1 MINVYFF
8 SYIKVYK
15 ESSCIYNKMEINT
28 DDINISKEYLKDYEK
43 GKSILIS
50 NIIDRPK
57 DTIEKPKI
65 NDTNL
70 DLVELND
77 VKDEK
82 LKNTFI
88 FRRLGLLKEG
98 NCLFRQGY
106 KICFNINKQKL
117 YLLKAGTKP
126 NIFYYKIVNGILFI
140 KDDDEGKDEKGN
152 KNNVND
158 ITDIELLRRL
168 YQKGD
173 IIISLGFKELGIA
186 KYDTLNKLDDN
197 GICEVLYN
205 YDAENLYID
214 DEYTDIFY
222 SFYLDLDVDIKKD
235 RFLDN
240 NIKKCDTILKT
251 SLECIVKTLKETLD
265 FTINNNDIFIADANG
280 DNEIEKP
287 NTYKY
292 SKHIHLPIYTKY
304 INELK
309 ILHTYLNTIIFNK
322 NKYCFK
328 DDKVVYDNS
337 VYLKNNDCKTY
348 RKWRMLNQTK
358 PRTNRIL
365 KPFKLDGYGYSENVK
380 DYNCMRYGVNN
391 LETNTLFID
400 GIDTN
405 NKKINISK
413 IRELLNYN
421 AKTNLG
427 IDEKDNNIVFDCLDY
442 KIKTSKNDELNY
454 DNIVD
459 IYRNYNDDIISLVEC
474 CLKVI
479 PNDTKNK
486 QEFTFWIKLGRILKN
501 IGLKHYQ
508 NQDKLYDIFKKWTLR
523 AYNQKDIIDANMK
536 CNRIWNSIE
545 LNEDKNIGIP
555 SLIVFATICDKDFNL
570 KKMYVKNYRDFYDI
584 DVKNYGYDIY
594 TLKNDEYFKDVNVK
608 KVLSY
613 NLILVSLN
621 VGEGK
626 TEYMLNNIL
635 GDILIPFSNRIL
647 FGKDMT
653 AKCKSSFGDENV
665 SFYLNDKYNTDFD
678 TNKKAF
684 IVSIQSLSKFD
695 DYISELIS
703 KGKQIVLFLDEF
715 EALYDAVICDT
726 TNKKLLPNFKTL
738 VKLWK
743 KAKLRIPVDAF
754 ISKRSF
760 ELIEILNKEAG
771 LTPKKLF
778 INADK
783 RNLYP
788 KTLTIKGI
796 SNDKYEKDLM
806 EKLICIDAKK
816 SLSNGDKFVM
826 FSEFAEICNKL
837 NKSLTEYGLSNKEI
851 LTITKDEK
859 EDNVEKIEDIMNNTK
874 KLIEY
879 LCWIYNSCILNGV
892 SFTEKHFN
900 IGYII
905 IGNFGISANDT
916 LNASFRSRTTTN
928 FNVYYLHSGCRGKRT
943 LLKTFPLN
951 DCIITDIR
959 NNKINADY
967 NNICRNGDN
976 FNDILTIPDE
986 YQKLYYYHNNI
997 DSYSRQILTSDVKYY
1012 KKDEL
1017 GNDNYD
1023 EKYLVYKTS
1032 KNNYEEFTT
1041 IINPNNKDMKIN
1053 IEKLISIGK
1062 KFNNFNNV
1070 FKYEILTKL
1079 AKDNGNIV
1087 KYDLINDYELKEND
1101 YDGSYNVKNTL
1112 SDEHIKSNLEKH
1124 LTKHIQKDKE
1134 YDGYGK
1140 IKVKDINDVMK
1151 NETIEN
1157 EKKRCNYVANIINH
1171 YYYNNKDLREK
1182 LFKLC
1187 SISGYYEDFIYKLVI
1202 LKNQKNIEKY
1212 IKTFNY
1218 KYIKSLIDELNKH
1231 YDNEEID
1238 CFDNLDKLFDL
1249 EFTNVELYNANDFK
1263 NKVKDIATE
1272 SRKFY
1277 KKPIPTIYKKNKGN
1291 NVNNNACLKCFI
1303 NDINEILEP
1312 INIKFMVE
1320 KTDKEIR
1327 KFIKDDKGNNLE
1339 RIRFNRYL
1347 CISKN
1352 TKDIYCND
1360 NDGDEIHFNLTIREI
1375 INNFREP
1382 AISKYNFIEEE

>member
-1 MINVYFF
+1 
-8 SYIKVYK
+8 
-15 ESSCIYNKMEINT
+15 MELNC
-28 DDINISKEYLKDYEK
+28 DYINISKEYLKDYEK
-43 GKSILIS
+43 DKSILIS
-50 NIIDRPK
+50 NNIDIQK

-65 NDTNL
+65 DDTNL
-70 DLVELND
+70 DFVELND

-88 FRRLGLLKEG
+88 FRRLGIIKEG
-98 NCLFRQGY
+98 RCLFKQGY

-140 KDDDEGKDEKGN
+140 KDDDGGKDENGN
-152 KNNVND
+152 KKNVND

-186 KYDTLNKLDDN
+186 KYDNLNKLTDN

-214 DEYTDIFY
+214 DDYTEIFY
-222 SFYLDLDVDIKKD
+222 SFYLDFDVDIKKD
-235 RFLDN
+235 RYLNN

-280 DNEIEKP
+280 DNELEKP

-337 VYLKNNDCKTY
+337 VYLKNNDGKTY

-365 KPFKLDGYGYSENVK
+365 KPFKLDGFGYSENVK

-391 LETNTLFID
+391 TNTLFID
-400 GIDTN
+400 GIDTK
-405 NKKINISK
+405 NKKININK
-413 IRELLNYN
+413 IRELLNHN

-427 IDEKDNNIVFDCLDY
+427 IDEKDNNIVYDCLDF
-442 KIKTSKNDELNY
+442 KVKTSKNDELNY

-486 QEFTFWIKLGRILKN
+486 QEFTFWIKIGRILKN

-508 NQDKLYDIFKKWTLR
+508 NQDKLYDIFNKWTLQ

-536 CNRIWNSIE
+536 CKRIWNSLE

-594 TLKNDEYFKDVNVK
+594 TLKKDEYFKDVNVN

-653 AKCKSSFGDENV
+653 AKCKSAFGDNNV
-665 SFYLNDKYNTDFD
+665 SFYLNDKYNTEFD

-695 DYISELIS
+695 DYINQLIS

-726 TNKKLLPNFKTL
+726 TNKKLLPNFKSL

-771 LTPKKLF
+771 IMPKKLF

-816 SLSNGDKFVM
+816 SLSNGDKLVI

-837 NKSLTEYGLSNKEI
+837 NKSLTDYGLTIEEI

-859 EDNVEKIEDIMNNTK
+859 EDNIEKIEDIMNNTN
-874 KLIEY
+874 KLIKY

-892 SFTEKHFN
+892 SFTENHFN

-951 DCIITDIR
+951 DSIITDIR
-959 NNKINADY
+959 NNKLSADY
-967 NNICRNGDN
+967 NNIYKNDVD

-986 YQKLYYYHNNI
+986 YQKLYKYHTNI
-997 DSYSRQILTSDVKYY
+997 DKYTRQILINEVKYY
-1012 KKDEL
+1012 NKDEF

-1023 EKYLVYKTS
+1023 EKYLVDTIP
-1032 KNNYEEFTT
+1032 KNNYENFTS
-1041 IINPNNKDMKIN
+1041 IINSNNKDMKIN
-1053 IEKLISIGK
+1053 IEKLILIGK
-1062 KFNNFNNV
+1062 RFNNFNNV

-1079 AKDNGNIV
+1079 AKDNGNII
-1087 KYDLINDYELKEND
+1087 KYDLINDYELTDDD
-1101 YDGSYNVKNTL
+1101 YDSSYNVKNAII
-1112 SDEHIKSNLEKH
+1112 DGHMKSHLEKH
-1124 LTKHIQKDKE
+1124 LTKHIQKDKD

-1140 IKVKDINDVMK
+1140 LKVKDINDVME
-1151 NETIEN
+1151 NEIIEN
-1157 EKKRCNYVANIINH
+1157 EKKRCNYVANIIN
-1171 YYYNNKDLREK
+1171 YYYSHNKDLQEK

-1187 SISGYYEDFIYKLVI
+1187 SISGYYEDFIYKLAI

-1218 KYIKSLIDELNKH
+1218 KYIKALIEELNKH
-1231 YDNEEID
+1231 YENDEID
-1238 CFDNLDKLFDL
+1238 CLADIMEL

-1263 NKVKDIATE
+1263 NKIKDIATE

-1291 NVNNNACLKCFI
+1291 DIYNRACLKCFI

-1312 INIKFMVE
+1312 VNIKFIAE

-1327 KFIKDDKGNNLE
+1327 KIIKDDKGNKIG
-1339 RIRFNRYL
+1339 RIRFNKYSS
-1347 CISKN
+1347 IIKK
-1352 TKDIYCND
+1352 TKDIYYND
-1360 NDGDEIHFNLTIREI
+1360 DNGNELHFNLTIPEI
-1375 INNFREP
+1375 IINFKEP
-1382 AISKYNFIEEE
+1382 EKRKYNFIVED

>member
-1 MINVYFF
+1 
-8 SYIKVYK
+8 
-15 ESSCIYNKMEINT
+15 MELNC
-28 DDINISKEYLKDYEK
+28 DYINISKEYLKDYEK
-43 GKSILIS
+43 DKSILIS
-50 NIIDRPK
+50 NNIDIQK

-65 NDTNL
+65 DDTNL
-70 DLVELND
+70 DFVELND

-88 FRRLGLLKEG
+88 FRRLGIIKEG
-98 NCLFRQGY
+98 RCLFKQGY

-140 KDDDEGKDEKGN
+140 KDDDGGKDENGN
-152 KNNVND
+152 KKNVND

-186 KYDTLNKLDDN
+186 KYDNLNKLTDN

-214 DEYTDIFY
+214 DDYTEIFY
-222 SFYLDLDVDIKKD
+222 SFYLDFDVDIKKD
-235 RFLDN
+235 RYLNN

-280 DNEIEKP
+280 DNELEKP

-337 VYLKNNDCKTY
+337 VYLKNNDGKTY

-365 KPFKLDGYGYSENVK
+365 KPFKLDGFGYSENVK

-391 LETNTLFID
+391 TNTLFID
-400 GIDTN
+400 GIDTK
-405 NKKINISK
+405 NKKININK
-413 IRELLNYN
+413 IRELLNHN

-427 IDEKDNNIVFDCLDY
+427 IDEKDNNIVYDCLDF
-442 KIKTSKNDELNY
+442 KVKTSKNDELNY

-486 QEFTFWIKLGRILKN
+486 QEFTFWIKIGRILKN

-508 NQDKLYDIFKKWTLR
+508 NQDKLYDIFNKWTLQ

-536 CNRIWNSIE
+536 CKRIWNSLE

-594 TLKNDEYFKDVNVK
+594 TLKKDEYFKDVNVN

-653 AKCKSSFGDENV
+653 AKCKSAFGDNNV
-665 SFYLNDKYNTDFD
+665 SFYLNDKYNTEFD

-695 DYISELIS
+695 DYINQLIS

-726 TNKKLLPNFKTL
+726 TNKKLLPNFKSL

-771 LTPKKLF
+771 IMPKKLF

-816 SLSNGDKFVM
+816 SLSNGDKLVI

-837 NKSLTEYGLSNKEI
+837 NKSLTDYGLTIEEI

-859 EDNVEKIEDIMNNTK
+859 EDNIEKIEDIMNNTN
-874 KLIEY
+874 KLIKY

-892 SFTEKHFN
+892 SFTENHFN

-951 DCIITDIR
+951 DSIITDIR
-959 NNKINADY
+959 NNKLSADY
-967 NNICRNGDN
+967 NNIYKNDED

-986 YQKLYYYHNNI
+986 YQKLYKYHTNI
-997 DSYSRQILTSDVKYY
+997 DKYTRQILINEVKYY
-1012 KKDEL
+1012 NKDEF

-1023 EKYLVYKTS
+1023 EKYLVDTIP
-1032 KNNYEEFTT
+1032 KNNYENFTS
-1041 IINPNNKDMKIN
+1041 IINSNNKDMKIN
-1053 IEKLISIGK
+1053 IEKLILIGK
-1062 KFNNFNNV
+1062 RFNNFNNV

-1079 AKDNGNIV
+1079 AKDNGNII
-1087 KYDLINDYELKEND
+1087 KYDLINDYELTDDD
-1101 YDGSYNVKNTL
+1101 YDSSYNVKNAII
-1112 SDEHIKSNLEKH
+1112 DGHMKSHLEKH
-1124 LTKHIQKDKE
+1124 LTKHIQKDKD

-1140 IKVKDINDVMK
+1140 LKVKDINDVME
-1151 NETIEN
+1151 NEIIEN
-1157 EKKRCNYVANIINH
+1157 EKKRCNYVANIIN
-1171 YYYNNKDLREK
+1171 YYYSHNKDLQEK

-1187 SISGYYEDFIYKLVI
+1187 SISGYYEDFIYKLAI

-1218 KYIKSLIDELNKH
+1218 KYIKALIEELNKH
-1231 YDNEEID
+1231 YENDEID
-1238 CFDNLDKLFDL
+1238 CLADIMEL

-1263 NKVKDIATE
+1263 NKIKDIATE

-1291 NVNNNACLKCFI
+1291 DIYNRACLKCFI

-1312 INIKFMVE
+1312 VNIKFIAE

-1327 KFIKDDKGNNLE
+1327 KIIKDDKGNKIG
-1339 RIRFNRYL
+1339 RIRFNKYSS
-1347 CISKN
+1347 IIKK
-1352 TKDIYCND
+1352 TKDIYYND
-1360 NDGDEIHFNLTIREI
+1360 DNGNELHFNLTIREI
-1375 INNFREP
+1375 IINFKEP
-1382 AISKYNFIEEE
+1382 EKRKYNFIVED

>member
-1 MINVYFF
+1 
-8 SYIKVYK
+8 
-15 ESSCIYNKMEINT
+15 MELNC
-28 DDINISKEYLKDYEK
+28 DYINISKEYLKDYEK
-43 GKSILIS
+43 DKSILIS
-50 NIIDRPK
+50 NNIDIQK

-65 NDTNL
+65 DDTNL
-70 DLVELND
+70 DFVELND

-88 FRRLGLLKEG
+88 FRRLGIIKEG
-98 NCLFRQGY
+98 RCLFKQGY

-140 KDDDEGKDEKGN
+140 KDDDGGKDENGN
-152 KNNVND
+152 KKNVND

-186 KYDTLNKLDDN
+186 KYDNLNKLTDN

-214 DEYTDIFY
+214 DDYTEIFY
-222 SFYLDLDVDIKKD
+222 SFYLDFDVDIKKD
-235 RFLDN
+235 RYLNN

-280 DNEIEKP
+280 DNELEKP

-337 VYLKNNDCKTY
+337 VYLKNNDGKTY

-365 KPFKLDGYGYSENVK
+365 KPFKLDGFGYSENVK

-391 LETNTLFID
+391 TNTLFID
-400 GIDTN
+400 GIDTK
-405 NKKINISK
+405 NKKININK
-413 IRELLNYN
+413 IRELLNHN

-427 IDEKDNNIVFDCLDY
+427 IDEKDNNIVYDCLDF
-442 KIKTSKNDELNY
+442 KVKTSKNDELNY

-486 QEFTFWIKLGRILKN
+486 QEFTFWIKIGRILKN

-508 NQDKLYDIFKKWTLR
+508 NQDKLYDIFNKWTLQ

-536 CNRIWNSIE
+536 CKRIWNSLE

-594 TLKNDEYFKDVNVK
+594 TLKKDEYFKDVNVN

-653 AKCKSSFGDENV
+653 AKCKSAFGDNNV
-665 SFYLNDKYNTDFD
+665 SFYLNDKYNTEFD

-695 DYISELIS
+695 DYINQLIS

-726 TNKKLLPNFKTL
+726 TNKKLLPNFKSL

-771 LTPKKLF
+771 IMPKKLF

-816 SLSNGDKFVM
+816 SLSNGDKLVI

-837 NKSLTEYGLSNKEI
+837 NKSLTDYGLTIEEI

-859 EDNVEKIEDIMNNTK
+859 EDNIEKIEDIMNNTN
-874 KLIEY
+874 KLIKY

-892 SFTEKHFN
+892 SFTENHFN

-951 DCIITDIR
+951 DSIITDIR
-959 NNKINADY
+959 NNKLNADY
-967 NNICRNGDN
+967 NNIYKNDED

-986 YQKLYYYHNNI
+986 YQKLYKYHTNI
-997 DSYSRQILTSDVKYY
+997 DKYTRQILINEVKYY
-1012 KKDEL
+1012 NKDEF

-1023 EKYLVYKTS
+1023 EKYLVDTIP
-1032 KNNYEEFTT
+1032 KNNYENFTS
-1041 IINPNNKDMKIN
+1041 IINSNNKDMKIN
-1053 IEKLISIGK
+1053 IEKLILIGK
-1062 KFNNFNNV
+1062 RFNNFNNV

-1079 AKDNGNIV
+1079 AKDNGNII
-1087 KYDLINDYELKEND
+1087 KYDLINDYELTDDD
-1101 YDGSYNVKNTL
+1101 YDSSYNVKNAII
-1112 SDEHIKSNLEKH
+1112 DGHMKSHLEKH
-1124 LTKHIQKDKE
+1124 LTKHIQKDKD

-1140 IKVKDINDVMK
+1140 LKVKDINDVME
-1151 NETIEN
+1151 NEIIEN
-1157 EKKRCNYVANIINH
+1157 EKKRCNYVANIIN
-1171 YYYNNKDLREK
+1171 YYYSHNKDLQEK

-1187 SISGYYEDFIYKLVI
+1187 SISGYYEDFIYKLAI

-1218 KYIKSLIDELNKH
+1218 KYIKALIEELNKH
-1231 YDNEEID
+1231 YENDEID
-1238 CFDNLDKLFDL
+1238 CLADIMEL

-1263 NKVKDIATE
+1263 NKIKDIATE

-1291 NVNNNACLKCFI
+1291 DIYNRACLKCFI

-1312 INIKFMVE
+1312 VNIKFIAE

-1327 KFIKDDKGNNLE
+1327 KIIKDDKGNKIG
-1339 RIRFNRYL
+1339 RIRFNKYSS
-1347 CISKN
+1347 IIKK
-1352 TKDIYCND
+1352 TKDIYYND
-1360 NDGDEIHFNLTIREI
+1360 DNGNELHFNLTIPEI
-1375 INNFREP
+1375 IINFKEP
-1382 AISKYNFIEEE
+1382 EKRKYNFIVED

>member
-1 MINVYFF
+1 
-8 SYIKVYK
+8 
-15 ESSCIYNKMEINT
+15 MELNC
-28 DDINISKEYLKDYEK
+28 DYINISKEYLKDYEK
-43 GKSILIS
+43 DKSILIS
-50 NIIDRPK
+50 NNIDIQK

-65 NDTNL
+65 DDTNL
-70 DLVELND
+70 DFVELND

-88 FRRLGLLKEG
+88 FRRLGIIKEG
-98 NCLFRQGY
+98 RCLFKQGY

-140 KDDDEGKDEKGN
+140 KDDDGGKDENGN
-152 KNNVND
+152 KKNVND

-186 KYDTLNKLDDN
+186 KYDNLNKLTDN

-214 DEYTDIFY
+214 DDYTEIFY
-222 SFYLDLDVDIKKD
+222 SFYLDFDVDIKKD
-235 RFLDN
+235 RYLNN

-280 DNEIEKP
+280 DNELEKP

-337 VYLKNNDCKTY
+337 VYLKNNDGKTY

-365 KPFKLDGYGYSENVK
+365 KPFKLDGFGYSENVK

-391 LETNTLFID
+391 TNTLFID
-400 GIDTN
+400 GIDTK
-405 NKKINISK
+405 NKKININK
-413 IRELLNYN
+413 IRELLNHN
-421 AKTNLG
+421 AKIHLG
-427 IDEKDNNIVFDCLDY
+427 IDEKDNNIVYDCLDF
-442 KIKTSKNDELNY
+442 KVKTSKNDELNY

-486 QEFTFWIKLGRILKN
+486 QEFTFWIKIGRILKN

-508 NQDKLYDIFKKWTLR
+508 NQDKLYDIFNKWTLQ

-536 CNRIWNSIE
+536 CKRIWNSLE

-594 TLKNDEYFKDVNVK
+594 TLKKDEYFKDVNVN

-653 AKCKSSFGDENV
+653 AKCKSAFGDNNV
-665 SFYLNDKYNTDFD
+665 SFYLNDKYNTEFD

-695 DYISELIS
+695 DYINQLIS

-726 TNKKLLPNFKTL
+726 TNKKLLPNFKSL

-771 LTPKKLF
+771 IMPKKLF

-816 SLSNGDKFVM
+816 SLSNGDKLVI

-837 NKSLTEYGLSNKEI
+837 NKSLTDYGLTIEEI

-859 EDNVEKIEDIMNNTK
+859 EDNIEKIEDIMNNTN
-874 KLIEY
+874 KLIKY

-892 SFTEKHFN
+892 SFTENHFN

-951 DCIITDIR
+951 DSIITDIR
-959 NNKINADY
+959 NNKLSADY
-967 NNICRNGDN
+967 NNIYKNDED

-986 YQKLYYYHNNI
+986 YQKLYKYHTNI
-997 DSYSRQILTSDVKYY
+997 DKYTRQILINEVKYY
-1012 KKDEL
+1012 NKDEF

-1023 EKYLVYKTS
+1023 EKYLVDTIP
-1032 KNNYEEFTT
+1032 KNNYENFTS
-1041 IINPNNKDMKIN
+1041 IINSNNKDMKIN
-1053 IEKLISIGK
+1053 IEKLILIGK
-1062 KFNNFNNV
+1062 RFNNFNNV

-1079 AKDNGNIV
+1079 AKDNGNII
-1087 KYDLINDYELKEND
+1087 KYDLINDYELTDDD
-1101 YDGSYNVKNTL
+1101 YDSSYNVKNAII
-1112 SDEHIKSNLEKH
+1112 DGHMKSHLEKH
-1124 LTKHIQKDKE
+1124 LTKHIQKDKD

-1140 IKVKDINDVMK
+1140 LKVKDINDVME
-1151 NETIEN
+1151 NEIIEN
-1157 EKKRCNYVANIINH
+1157 EKKRCNYVANIIN
-1171 YYYNNKDLREK
+1171 YYYSHNKDLQEK

-1187 SISGYYEDFIYKLVI
+1187 SISGYYEDFIYKLAI

-1218 KYIKSLIDELNKH
+1218 KYIKALIEELNKH
-1231 YDNEEID
+1231 YENDEID
-1238 CFDNLDKLFDL
+1238 CLADIMEL

-1263 NKVKDIATE
+1263 NKIKDIATE

-1291 NVNNNACLKCFI
+1291 DIYNRACLKCFI

-1312 INIKFMVE
+1312 VNIKFIAE

-1327 KFIKDDKGNNLE
+1327 KIIKDDKGNKIG
-1339 RIRFNRYL
+1339 RIRFNKYSS
-1347 CISKN
+1347 IIKK
-1352 TKDIYCND
+1352 TKDIYYND
-1360 NDGDEIHFNLTIREI
+1360 DNGNELHFNLTIPEI
-1375 INNFREP
+1375 IINFKEP
-1382 AISKYNFIEEE
+1382 EKRKYNFIED